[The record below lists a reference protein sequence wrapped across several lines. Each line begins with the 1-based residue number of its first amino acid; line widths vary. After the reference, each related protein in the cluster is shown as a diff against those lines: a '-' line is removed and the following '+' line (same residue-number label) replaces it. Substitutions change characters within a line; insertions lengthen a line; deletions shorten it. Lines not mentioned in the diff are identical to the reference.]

1 MNGSGL
7 VFYVPGAILLIAVA
21 IKIPSLKGTWR
32 DPVIMPSCAL
42 LLIGSA
48 VCVLSAPPT
57 ITEVNAFTGISNF
70 SGPLVYCGMSALSA
84 SYLVLMIAWRGGPLP
99 RIKRRTLLVVTLY
112 TLVIIAIVVLF
123 GLAEVPVERTRDL
136 DTYYANTPY
145 MREMILL
152 YLVFHT
158 LATVALTGMCLSWLR
173 MITGVTRT
181 GLALIVIGS
190 CFDLSYQAVKYTSM
204 AARWAGRD
212 WDYLSTDVSPPLV
225 SAAGVLVATGF
236 ALPRLGPPLADN
248 VRAWR
253 RYRLQKPL
261 WAELRELRGPVT
273 AEFRW
278 WTSPVVRLTQQEI
291 TILDGI
297 LACAPYL
304 DTEIRDAAYA
314 EALRQS
320 VPPAGSGP
328 VPRIRTGWAKFRT
341 RRPRAVPLPA
351 SPGPQ
356 RVAGARQTELE
367 DAMVVADAAMLA
379 AARIHV
385 TSHHNEHHT
394 SEMRLLE
401 TMERPHT
408 RVRLAQA
415 IETSPIVAAARR
427 RAGLQ
432 DIHQE

>member
-1 MNGSGL
+1 MNGSDL

-21 IKIPSLKGTWR
+21 IKVPSSRATWR
-32 DPVIMPSCAL
+32 DPAVMPSTAI

-57 ITEVNAFTGISNF
+57 ITAVNAFTGISNF

-99 RIKRRTLLVVTLY
+99 GLKRRMLLVVALY
-112 TLVIIAIVVLF
+112 TLVIIGIVVLF
-123 GLAEVPVERTRDL
+123 ALADAPVERTRDL

-152 YLVFHT
+152 YLAFHT
-158 LATVALTGMCLSWLR
+158 LATIILTGMCLGWLR
-173 MITGVTRT
+173 VVTGITHT
-181 GLALIVIGS
+181 GLTLIVIGS
-190 CFDLSYQAVKYTSM
+190 CFDLSYQAMKYTSM
-204 AARWAGRD
+204 AARWTGRD

-225 SAAGVLVATGF
+225 AIAGVLVATGF
-236 ALPRLGPPLADN
+236 ALPRLGPPVVDN
-248 VRAWR
+248 VRAWN

-261 WAELRELRGPVT
+261 WAELRGLRGSVT

-291 TILDGI
+291 TILDGV
-297 LACAPYL
+297 LACGPYL
-304 DTEIRDAAYA
+304 DMEIRDAAYS

-320 VPPAGSGP
+320 VPPADSGP
-328 VPRIRTGWAKFRT
+328 VPRMLDWWTRIRTRQPLLS
-341 RRPRAVPLPA
+341 PRSAA
-351 SPGPQ
+351 PGPHQ
-356 RVAGARQTELE
+356 VTGTHQSVLE
-367 DAMVVADAAMLA
+367 DARVVADAAMLA
-379 AARIHV
+379 AARIRV
-385 TSHHNEHHT
+385 TARHHSCRT
-394 SEMRLLE
+394 SEVRLLE

-408 RVRLAQA
+408 RVKLARA

-427 RAGLQ
+427 RAALQ
-432 DIHQE
+432 DVPHE